1 MTQLETLIQQAR
13 SWIDQDPDAET
24 VAELEKLISE
34 SDEAGLADRF
44 GQRIGFGTAGLRG
57 LLGAGPNRMNRVLVA
72 QAAAGI
78 SKYLKENF
86 DDPSVVIGY
95 DARKNSDVFAKDS
108 AQIFAGFGIRAF
120 LFPELAATPLVAY
133 AVRNLG
139 ASAGVMVTA
148 SHNPPGDNGYKVYDF
163 SGSQIISPMDAE
175 IAKHI
180 DEFAKSGS
188 VAALTRSESFV
199 EVPTSVRTGYSQ
211 SVSGLLNKHSERK
224 SIKIVY
230 SAMHGVGASFIQ
242 EIFKL
247 SGLAEPAQ
255 VLSQQQPDGKFPTV
269 AFPNPEEPGA
279 MDESLAT
286 AEDQQADLVL
296 VNDPDADRLAVAF
309 KKADGGYQQ
318 LTGDQLGL
326 ILGEEMASRAS
337 REGRTGSLACSIV
350 SSSALSKVAEH
361 YGFGFE
367 QTLTGFKWVSRV
379 PNLIF
384 GYEEALG
391 YCVDWGQVRDKDG
404 LSAALIVA
412 DIASAL
418 ANQGYTLGDQLD
430 KLMQRYGYF
439 ATGQISIRVTD
450 LNVISDLMNK
460 LRTNPPTQIAGVA
473 AVFEDMNQGS
483 SSLPATDALRFKLQD
498 GRTVIVRPSGTE
510 PKLKCYLQAVSDN
523 EAQSKKLLAELE
535 AAMRQVLN

>member
-13 SWIDQDPDAET
+13 SWIAQDPDAET

-34 SDEAGLADRF
+34 SDEAGLLDRF

-95 DARKNSDVFAKDS
+95 DARQNSDVFAKDS

-120 LFPELAATPLVAY
+120 LFPDLAATPMVAY

-163 SGSQIISPMDAE
+163 SGSQIISPMDLE

-180 DEFAKSGS
+180 EEFAKSGS
-188 VAALTRSESFV
+188 VASLARSDSFV
-199 EVPTSVRTGYSQ
+199 EVPPSVRSGYIQ
-211 SVSGLLNKHSERK
+211 SVSGLLNKHSSRK
-224 SIKIVY
+224 DIKIVY
-230 SAMHGVGASFIQ
+230 SAMHGVGALFV
-242 EIFKL
+242 EDIFKL
-247 SGLAEPAQ
+247 SGLAKPTQ

-269 AFPNPEEPGA
+269 SFPNPEEPGA
-279 MDESLAT
+279 MDESMAT
-286 AEDQQADLVL
+286 AASNQADLVL

-309 KKADGGYQQ
+309 KKTDGSYQQ

-326 ILGEEMASRAS
+326 ILGEEMAARAS
-337 REGRTGSLACSIV
+337 REGRSGSLACSIV

-418 ANQGYTLGDQLD
+418 ANQGYTLGDQLE

-450 LNVISDLMNK
+450 LTVIANLMKK
-460 LRTNPPTQIAGVA
+460 LRTNPPVKIAGVD

-483 SSLPATDALRFKLQD
+483 DSLPATDALRFKLQD
-498 GRTVIVRPSGTE
+498 GRAVIVRPSGTE
-510 PKLKCYLQAVSDN
+510 AKLKCYLQAVSDN

>member
-13 SWIDQDPDAET
+13 NWIDQDPDAET

-163 SGSQIISPMDAE
+163 SGSQIISPMDSE

-180 DEFAKSGS
+180 DEFAGSGS

-199 EVPTSVRTGYSQ
+199 EVPTSVRAGYVQ

-224 SIKIVY
+224 SIKVVY

-286 AEDQQADLVL
+286 AENQQADLVL

-309 KKADGGYQQ
+309 KKADSGYQQ

-418 ANQGYTLGDQLD
+418 ASQGYTLGDQLE

-450 LNVISDLMNK
+450 LTVISDLMKK
-460 LRTNPPTQIAGVA
+460 LRTNPPAQIAGVA

-483 SSLPATDALRFKLQD
+483 DSLPATDALRFKLQD

-523 EAQSKKLLAELE
+523 ETESKKLLAELE

>member
-1 MTQLETLIQQAR
+1 MTELENLIQKAR
-13 SWIDQDPDAET
+13 NWIQQDPDPET
-24 VAELEKLISE
+24 IAELEKLITE
-34 SDEAGLADRF
+34 SNEADLADRF
-44 GQRIGFGTAGLRG
+44 NQRIGFGTAGLRG

-108 AQIFAGFGIRAF
+108 AQIFAGFGVRAF

-148 SHNPPGDNGYKVYDF
+148 SHNPPRDNGYKVYDF
-163 SGSQIISPMDAE
+163 SGSQIISPMDSE

-188 VAALTRSESFV
+188 VSELIRSDSFS
-199 EVPTSVRTGYSQ
+199 EVPLSVRSGYMQ
-211 SVSGLLNKHSERK
+211 SVSGLLNKHSSRK
-224 SIKIVY
+224 DIKIVY
-230 SAMHGVGASFIQ
+230 SAMHGVGAKFIE
-242 EIFKL
+242 EIFEL
-247 SGLAEPAQ
+247 SGLVEPTQ
-255 VLSQQQPDGKFPTV
+255 VLSQKKPDGKFPTV
-269 AFPNPEEPGA
+269 TFPNPEEPGA
-279 MDESLAT
+279 MDESMAT
-286 AEDQQADLVL
+286 AVSNQADLVL

-309 KKADGGYQQ
+309 KKADGSYQQ

-326 ILGEEMASRAS
+326 LLGEEMAARAS

-350 SSSALSKVAEH
+350 SSFALAKVAEH
-361 YGFGFE
+361 YGLGFE

-391 YCVDWGQVRDKDG
+391 YCVDWNQVRDKDG
-404 LSAALIVA
+404 LSAALIVT
-412 DIASAL
+412 DIASSL
-418 ANQGYTLGDQLD
+418 ATQGYTLGDQLE

-439 ATGQISIRVTD
+439 ASGQISIRVTD
-450 LNVISDLMNK
+450 LEVISNLMKK
-460 LRTNPPTQIAGVA
+460 LRANPPAQIAGVDA
-473 AVFEDMNQGS
+473 DFEDMNQGS

-510 PKLKCYLQAVSDN
+510 PKLKCYLQAVSDS
-523 EAQSKKLLAELE
+523 EAESKKLLAELE
-535 AAMRQVLN
+535 AAMRQILN

>member
-1 MTQLETLIQQAR
+1 MSQLDSLVQHAR
-13 SWIDQDPDAET
+13 NWIDQDPDAET

-34 SDEAGLADRF
+34 SNEAGLADRF

-108 AQIFAGFGIRAF
+108 AQIFAGFGVRAY

-163 SGSQIISPMDAE
+163 SGSQIISPMDSE

-180 DEFAKSGS
+180 DEFATSGS
-188 VAALTRSESFV
+188 VKTLSRSESFL
-199 EVPTSVRTGYSQ
+199 EVPSSVRSGYLQ
-211 SVSGLLNKHSERK
+211 SVSGLLNKHSARK
-224 SIKIVY
+224 DIKIVY
-230 SAMHGVGASFIQ
+230 SAMHGVGANFIE

-247 SGLAEPAQ
+247 SGLAEPEQ
-255 VLSQQQPDGKFPTV
+255 VLSQQAPDGKFPTV
-269 AFPNPEEPGA
+269 VFPNPEEPGA

-286 AEDQQADLVL
+286 AESHQADLVL
-296 VNDPDADRLAVAF
+296 VNDPDADRLAVAY
-309 KKADGGYQQ
+309 KKTDGGYQQ

-326 ILGEEMASRAS
+326 ILGEEMAARAS

-350 SSSALSKVAEH
+350 SSSALGKVAEH
-361 YGFGFE
+361 YGLGFE

-391 YCVDWGQVRDKDG
+391 YCVDWAQVRDKDG

-412 DIASAL
+412 DIASEL
-418 ANQGYTLGDQLD
+418 ATQGYTLGDQLE

-450 LNVISDLMNK
+450 LTVISNLMKK
-460 LRTNPPTQIAGVA
+460 LRTNPPKQIAGVD
-473 AVFEDMNQGS
+473 AVFEDLNQATG
-483 SSLPATDALRFKLQD
+483 SLPATDALKFLLAD

-510 PKLKCYLQAVSDN
+510 PKLKCYLQAVSDS
-523 EAQSKKLLAELE
+523 EDRSKDLLAELE

>member
-13 SWIDQDPDAET
+13 NWIDQDPDAET

-44 GQRIGFGTAGLRG
+44 GHRIGFGTAGLRG

>member
-13 SWIDQDPDAET
+13 SWINQDPDAET
-24 VAELEKLISE
+24 VAELEQLIAA
-34 SDEAGLADRF
+34 SDESGLAERF

-78 SKYLKENF
+78 AKYLKENF

-120 LFPELAATPLVAY
+120 LFSDLAATPLVAY

-163 SGSQIISPMDAE
+163 SGSQIISPMDAQ

-188 VAALTRSESFV
+188 VASLTRSDSFV
-199 EVPTSVRTGYSQ
+199 EVPSSVRSGYLQ
-211 SVSGLLNKHSERK
+211 SVSGLLNKHSERQD
-224 SIKIVY
+224 IKIVY

-247 SGLAEPAQ
+247 SGLTEPAQ

-269 AFPNPEEPGA
+269 SFPNPEEPGA
-279 MDESLAT
+279 MDQSLAT
-286 AEDQQADLVL
+286 AQNQQADLVL

-309 KKADGGYQQ
+309 RNHDGSYQQ

-337 REGRTGSLACSIV
+337 REGITGSLACSIV
-350 SSSALSKVAEH
+350 SSSALGKVAEH

-418 ANQGYTLGDQLD
+418 AKQGYTLGDQLE
-430 KLMQRYGYF
+430 KLMQRYGSF

-450 LNVISDLMNK
+450 LSVITDLMKK
-460 LRTNPPTQIAGVA
+460 LRTNPPAQIAGVD

-483 SSLPATDALRFKLQD
+483 GSLPATDAVRFKLSD

-510 PKLKCYLQAVSDN
+510 PKLKCYLQAVSDS
-523 EAQSKKLLAELE
+523 EADSKKLLADLE

>member
-13 SWIDQDPDAET
+13 SWIEQDPDAET
-24 VAELEKLISE
+24 IAELDRLISE

-78 SKYLKENF
+78 SSYLKENF

-120 LFPELAATPLVAY
+120 LFPDLAATPLVAY

-163 SGSQIISPMDAE
+163 SGSQIISPMDSE

-188 VAALTRSESFV
+188 VTSLTRSDSFTK
-199 EVPTSVRTGYSQ
+199 VPPSVRSGYLQ

-224 SIKIVY
+224 DIKIVY

-269 AFPNPEEPGA
+269 SFPNPEEPGA
-279 MDESLAT
+279 MDESMAT
-286 AEDQQADLVL
+286 ASSEQADLVL

-326 ILGEEMASRAS
+326 LLGEEMAARAS
-337 REGRTGSLACSIV
+337 REGRTGALACSIV
-350 SSSALSKVAEH
+350 SSSALGKVAEH

-418 ANQGYTLGDQLD
+418 ANQGYSLGDQLE

-450 LNVISDLMNK
+450 LTVISNLMKK
-460 LRTNPPTQIAGVA
+460 LRTNPPAQIAGVDA
-473 AVFEDMNQGS
+473 MFEDMNQGS
-483 SSLPATDALRFKLQD
+483 GSLPATDALRFKLED

-510 PKLKCYLQAVSDN
+510 PKLKCYLQAVADD

-535 AAMRQVLN
+535 TAMREILN

>member
-1 MTQLETLIQQAR
+1 MTQLETLVQQAR
-13 SWIDQDPDAET
+13 SWIAQDPDAET
-24 VAELEKLISE
+24 VSELQQLIE
-34 SDEAGLADRF
+34 SADEAGLAERF

-57 LLGAGPNRMNRVLVA
+57 LLGAGPNRMNRVLVS

-78 SKYLKENF
+78 AKYLKDNF

-108 AQIFAGFGIRAF
+108 AQIFAGFGVRAF
-120 LFPELAATPLVAY
+120 LFPDLAATPLVAY

-148 SHNPPGDNGYKVYDF
+148 SHNPPGDNGYKVYDHT
-163 SGSQIISPMDAE
+163 GSQIITPMDSE

-180 DEFAKSGS
+180 DEFAKSGLVS
-188 VAALTRSESFV
+188 DLARSDSFV
-199 EVPTSVRTGYSQ
+199 EVPGSVRTGYLQ
-211 SVSGLLNKHSERK
+211 SVSGLLNKHSTRK
-224 SIKIVY
+224 DIKIVY
-230 SAMHGVGASFIQ
+230 SAMHGVGASFIE
-242 EIFKL
+242 EIFEL
-247 SGLAEPAQ
+247 SGLTLPTQ

-269 AFPNPEEPGA
+269 VFPNPEEPGA
-279 MDESLAT
+279 MDESMAT
-286 AEDQQADLVL
+286 ALIHNADLVL

-337 REGRTGSLACSIV
+337 REGLTGSLACSIV
-350 SSSALSKVAEH
+350 SSNALGKVAEH

-391 YCVDWGQVRDKDG
+391 YCVDWNQVRDKDG
-404 LSAALIVA
+404 LSAAVIVA

-418 ANQGYTLGDQLD
+418 ASQGYTLGDQLE

-439 ATGQISIRVTD
+439 STGQISIRVTD
-450 LNVISDLMNK
+450 LSIISNIMQN
-460 LRTNPPTQIAGVA
+460 LRNNPPAQIAGVDA
-473 AVFEDMNQGS
+473 LFQDLNQS
-483 SSLPATDALRFKLQD
+483 SGSLPATDALKFSLAD

-510 PKLKCYLQAVSDN
+510 PKLKCYLQAVSDSD
-523 EAQSKKLLAELE
+523 AKSKQLLEELE
-535 AAMRQVLN
+535 SSMRKILV

>member
-13 SWIDQDPDAET
+13 SWIAQDPDAET
-24 VAELEKLISE
+24 VAELEKLISA
-34 SDEAGLADRF
+34 SDEAALADRF

-108 AQIFAGFGIRAF
+108 AQIFAGFGIRAH

-133 AVRNLG
+133 AVRSLG

-163 SGSQIISPMDAE
+163 SGSQIISPMDLE
-175 IAKHI
+175 IAKNI
-180 DEFAKSGS
+180 DEFAQSGS
-188 VAALTRSESFV
+188 VSSLARSDSF
-199 EVPTSVRTGYSQ
+199 EQIPASVVSDYVQ
-211 SVSGLLNKHSERK
+211 SVSGLLNKHSTRK
-224 SIKIVY
+224 DIKIVY
-230 SAMHGVGASFIQ
+230 SAMHGVGARFIQ

-247 SGLAEPAQ
+247 SGLAQPAQ
-255 VLSQQQPDGKFPTV
+255 VLSQQHPDGKFPTV
-269 AFPNPEEPGA
+269 SFPNPEEPGA
-279 MDESLAT
+279 MDESMAT
-286 AEDQQADLVL
+286 AESHNADLVL

-309 KKADGGYQQ
+309 RKTDGSYQQ

-326 ILGEEMASRAS
+326 ILGEEMAARAS
-337 REGRTGSLACSIV
+337 REGLTGSLACSIV
-350 SSSALSKVAEH
+350 SSSALGKVAEH

-412 DIASAL
+412 DISSAL

-439 ATGQISIRVTD
+439 STGQISIRVTD
-450 LNVISDLMNK
+450 LTVIANLMNK
-460 LRTNPPTQIAGVA
+460 LRTNPPAQIAGVE
-473 AVFEDMNQGS
+473 AVFEDLNKGS
-483 SSLPATDALRFKLQD
+483 GSLPATDAVRFRLKD

-510 PKLKCYLQAVSDN
+510 PKLKCYLQAVSN
-523 EAQSKKLLAELE
+523 SEPNSKELLADLE
-535 AAMRQVLN
+535 SAMRKVLN

>member
-13 SWIDQDPDAET
+13 NWIDQDPDAET

-180 DEFAKSGS
+180 DEFARSGS
-188 VAALTRSESFV
+188 VATLARSESFV
-199 EVPTSVRTGYSQ
+199 EVPTSVRAGYVQ

-224 SIKIVY
+224 SIKVVY

-318 LTGDQLGL
+318 LTGDQVGL

-450 LNVISDLMNK
+450 LNVISDLMKK
-460 LRTNPPTQIAGVA
+460 LRTNPPAQIAGVA
-473 AVFEDMNQGS
+473 AVFEDLNQSTG
-483 SSLPATDALRFKLQD
+483 SLPATDALRFKLQD

-510 PKLKCYLQAVSDN
+510 AKLKCYLQAVSDN

>member
-13 SWIDQDPDAET
+13 SWIAQDPDAET
-24 VAELEKLISE
+24 IAELEKLISA
-34 SDEAGLADRF
+34 SDEAALADRF

-108 AQIFAGFGIRAF
+108 AQIFAGFGIRAH

-133 AVRNLG
+133 AVRSLG

-163 SGSQIISPMDAE
+163 SGSQIISPMDLE

-180 DEFAKSGS
+180 DEFAQSGS
-188 VAALTRSESFV
+188 VLSLARSDSF
-199 EVPTSVRTGYSQ
+199 EQVPVSVRSGYLQ
-211 SVSGLLNKHSERK
+211 SVSGLLNKHSTRK
-224 SIKIVY
+224 DIKIVY

-247 SGLAEPAQ
+247 SGLAQPAQ
-255 VLSQQQPDGKFPTV
+255 VLSQQHPDGKFPTV
-269 AFPNPEEPGA
+269 SFPNPEEPGA
-279 MDESLAT
+279 MDASLAT
-286 AEDQQADLVL
+286 AEDQHADLVL

-450 LNVISDLMNK
+450 LTVIANLMNK
-460 LRTNPPTQIAGVA
+460 LRTNPPAQIAGVD
-473 AVFEDMNQGS
+473 AVFEDMNKGS
-483 SSLPATDALRFKLQD
+483 GSLPATDALRFKLQD

-510 PKLKCYLQAVSDN
+510 AKLKCYLQAVSDN
-523 EAQSKKLLAELE
+523 EAQSQKLLAELE

>member
-13 SWIDQDPDAET
+13 NWIDQDPDAET

-34 SDEAGLADRF
+34 SDEAGLAERF

-255 VLSQQQPDGKFPTV
+255 VLSQQQPDCKFPTV

-535 AAMRQVLN
+535 VAMRQVLD

>member
-1 MTQLETLIQQAR
+1 MTQLESLIQQAR

-34 SDEAGLADRF
+34 SDEAGLLDRF

-78 SKYLKENF
+78 AKYLKENF

-95 DARKNSDVFAKDS
+95 DARKNSDIFAKDS
-108 AQIFAGFGIRAF
+108 AQIFAGYGVRAH

-163 SGSQIISPMDAE
+163 SGSQIVSPMDLE

-180 DEFAKSGS
+180 DEFAKSSS
-188 VAALTRSESFV
+188 VASLARSDSFE
-199 EVPTSVRTGYSQ
+199 EVASSVRSGYLQ
-211 SVSGLLNKHSERK
+211 SVSGLLNKHSTRK
-224 SIKIVY
+224 DIKIVY

-242 EIFKL
+242 EIFRL

-255 VLSQQQPDGKFPTV
+255 VLSQQEPDGSFPTV
-269 AFPNPEEPGA
+269 VFPNPEEPGA
-279 MDESLAT
+279 MDESMST
-286 AEDQQADLVL
+286 AASQQADLVL

-309 KKADGGYQQ
+309 KNSDGSYQQ

-326 ILGEEMASRAS
+326 ILGEEMAARAS
-337 REGRTGSLACSIV
+337 REGRSGSLACSIV
-350 SSSALSKVAEH
+350 SSSALGKVAEH

-418 ANQGYTLGDQLD
+418 AKQGYTLGDQLE

-439 ATGQISIRVTD
+439 STGQISIRVTD
-450 LNVISDLMNK
+450 LTVIADLMKK
-460 LRTNPPTQIAGVA
+460 LRANPPAQIAGVD
-473 AVFEDMNQGS
+473 AVLEDMNQGS
-483 SSLPATDALRFKLQD
+483 GSLPATDALRFKLHD
-498 GRTVIVRPSGTE
+498 GRNVIVRPSGTE

>member
-1 MTQLETLIQQAR
+1 MTQLEILVQQAR
-13 SWIDQDPDAET
+13 SWIAQDPDAET
-24 VAELEKLISE
+24 IEELENLINTA
-34 SDEAGLADRF
+34 DEAALAERF

-57 LLGAGPNRMNRVLVA
+57 LLGAGPNRMNRVLVS

-78 SKYLKENF
+78 ARYLKDHF
-86 DDPSVVIGY
+86 DDPSVVIGF

-148 SHNPPGDNGYKVYDF
+148 SHNPPGDNGYKVYDHT
-163 SGSQIISPMDAE
+163 GSQIISPMDSE

-180 DEFAKSGS
+180 DEFSKSGLVS
-188 VAALTRSESFV
+188 ELVRSDSFL
-199 EVPTSVRTGYSQ
+199 EVPTRVRSGYLQ
-211 SVSGLLNKHSERK
+211 SVSGLLNKHSTRK
-224 SIKIVY
+224 DIKIVY
-230 SAMHGVGASFIQ
+230 SAMHGVGASFIE
-242 EIFKL
+242 EIFEL
-247 SGLAEPAQ
+247 AGLKTPTQ
-255 VLSQQQPDGKFPTV
+255 VASQQEPDGKFPTV
-269 AFPNPEEPGA
+269 VFPNPEEPGA

-286 AEDQQADLVL
+286 ASKHNAELVL

-309 KKADGGYQQ
+309 KTADGSYQQ

-326 ILGEEMASRAS
+326 ILGEEMAARAS
-337 REGRTGSLACSIV
+337 REGLSGSLACSIV
-350 SSSALSKVAEH
+350 SSSALGQVAKH
-361 YGFGFE
+361 YGFGFQ

-391 YCVDWGQVRDKDG
+391 YCVDWNQVRDKDG
-404 LSAALIVA
+404 LSAAIIVA

-418 ANQGYTLGDQLD
+418 AEQGCNLGDQLE

-439 ATGQISIRVTD
+439 STGQISIRVTD
-450 LNVISDLMNK
+450 LSVISNIMQN
-460 LRTNPPTQIAGVA
+460 LRNNPPALIAGLEA
-473 AVFEDMNQGS
+473 SFEDLNQISGA
-483 SSLPATDALRFKLQD
+483 LPATDALRFSLAD

-510 PKLKCYLQAVSDN
+510 PKLKCYLQAVSDSAAN
-523 EAQSKKLLAELE
+523 SKLLLEELE
-535 AAMRQVLN
+535 ASMRKILI

>member
-13 SWIDQDPDAET
+13 SWIEQDPDAET
-24 VAELEKLISE
+24 VAELEKLVSE

-78 SKYLKENF
+78 SSYLKENF

-120 LFPELAATPLVAY
+120 LFPDLAATPLVAY

-163 SGSQIISPMDAE
+163 SGSQIISPMDSE

-188 VAALTRSESFV
+188 VTSITRSESFT
-199 EVPTSVRTGYSQ
+199 EVPPSVRSGYLQ

-224 SIKIVY
+224 DIKIVY

-269 AFPNPEEPGA
+269 SFPNPEEPGA
-279 MDESLAT
+279 MDESMAT
-286 AEDQQADLVL
+286 ASRQQADLVL

-326 ILGEEMASRAS
+326 ILGEEMAARAS

-350 SSSALSKVAEH
+350 SSSALAKVAEH
-361 YGFGFE
+361 YGFDFE

-418 ANQGYTLGDQLD
+418 ASQGYTLGDQLE

-450 LNVISDLMNK
+450 LTVISNLMIK
-460 LRTNPPTQIAGVA
+460 LRTNPPAQIAGVD

-483 SSLPATDALRFKLQD
+483 GSLPATDALKFKLQD

-510 PKLKCYLQAVSDN
+510 PKLKCYLQAVADD

-535 AAMRQVLN
+535 TAMREILN

>member
-1 MTQLETLIQQAR
+1 MTQLETLVQQAR
-13 SWIDQDPDAET
+13 SWIAQDPDAET
-24 VAELEKLISE
+24 VSELDNLINSA
-34 SDEAGLADRF
+34 DEAGLSERF

-57 LLGAGPNRMNRVLVA
+57 LLGAGPNRMNRVLVS

-78 SKYLKENF
+78 AKYLKDNF

-108 AQIFAGFGIRAF
+108 AEIFAGFGVRAF

-148 SHNPPGDNGYKVYDF
+148 SHNPPGDNGYKVYDHT
-163 SGSQIISPMDAE
+163 GSQIISPMDSE

-180 DEFAKSGS
+180 DEFAKS
-188 VAALTRSESFV
+188 ALVSDLVRSDSFL
-199 EVPTSVRTGYSQ
+199 EVPTSVRSGYAQ
-211 SVSGLLNKHSERK
+211 SVSGLLNKHSTRK
-224 SIKIVY
+224 DIKIVY
-230 SAMHGVGASFIQ
+230 SAMHGVGASFIE
-242 EIFKL
+242 EIFDL
-247 SGLAEPAQ
+247 AGLKTPTQ
-255 VLSQQQPDGKFPTV
+255 VASQKEPDGKFPTV
-269 AFPNPEEPGA
+269 VFPNPEEPGA
-279 MDESLAT
+279 MDESMAT
-286 AEDQQADLVL
+286 ASMHYADLVL

-309 KKADGGYQQ
+309 KKADGSYQQ

-326 ILGEEMASRAS
+326 ILGEEMAARAS
-337 REGRTGSLACSIV
+337 REGLSGSLACSIV
-350 SSSALSKVAEH
+350 SSTALGKVAAH

-391 YCVDWGQVRDKDG
+391 YCVDWNQVRDKDG
-404 LSAALIVA
+404 LSAAVIVA

-418 ANQGYTLGDQLD
+418 AEQGYTLGDQLE

-439 ATGQISIRVTD
+439 STGQISIRVTD
-450 LNVISDLMNK
+450 LNVISNIMQN
-460 LRTNPPTQIAGVA
+460 LRNNPPAQIAGVDA
-473 AVFEDMNQGS
+473 LFQDLNQS
-483 SSLPATDALRFKLQD
+483 SGSLPATDALKFSLTD

-510 PKLKCYLQAVSDN
+510 PKLKCYLQAVSDSDN
-523 EAQSKKLLAELE
+523 KSRLLLEELE
-535 AAMRQVLN
+535 ASMRKILI

>member
-1 MTQLETLIQQAR
+1 MTELETLIQKAR
-13 SWIDQDPDAET
+13 NWIEQDPDAET
-24 VAELEKLISE
+24 VGELEKLISD
-34 SDEAGLADRF
+34 SDEAGLAERF

-78 SKYLKENF
+78 SEYLKENF

-120 LFPELAATPLVAY
+120 LFPELVATPLVAY

-148 SHNPPGDNGYKVYDF
+148 SHNPPGYNGYKVYDF
-163 SGSQIISPMDAE
+163 SGSQIISPMDLE

-180 DEFAKSGS
+180 DEFAQ
-188 VAALTRSESFV
+188 SESVTSLERADSFL
-199 EVPTSVRTGYSQ
+199 EVPSSVRSGYLQ
-211 SVSGLLNKHSERK
+211 SVSGLLNKHSTRK
-224 SIKIVY
+224 NIKIVY
-230 SAMHGVGASFIQ
+230 SAMHGVGANFIQ

-279 MDESLAT
+279 MDEAMAT
-286 AEDQQADLVL
+286 AASENADLVL

-309 KKADGGYQQ
+309 RKSDSSYQQ

-326 ILGEEMASRAS
+326 ILGEEMAARSS
-337 REGRTGSLACSIV
+337 RESRTGSLACSIV
-350 SSSALSKVAEH
+350 SSSALGKVAEY

-391 YCVDWGQVRDKDG
+391 YCVDWAQVRDKDG

-418 ANQGYTLGDQLD
+418 ANQGYTLGDQLE

-439 ATGQISIRVTD
+439 STGQISIRVTD
-450 LNVISDLMNK
+450 LTVIANLMRK
-460 LRTNPPTQIAGVA
+460 LRTNPPSQIAGVD
-473 AVFEDMNQGS
+473 AVFEDLSKGS
-483 SSLPATDALRFKLQD
+483 GSLPATDALRFKLAD
-498 GRTVIVRPSGTE
+498 GRTVIIRPSGTE

-523 EAQSKKLLAELE
+523 EVDSKELLAELE

>member
-1 MTQLETLIQQAR
+1 MTQLESLIQQAR

-34 SDEAGLADRF
+34 SDEAGLLDRF

-78 SKYLKENF
+78 AKHLKENF

-95 DARKNSDVFAKDS
+95 DARKNSDIFAKDS
-108 AQIFAGFGIRAF
+108 AQIFAGYGVRAH

-163 SGSQIISPMDAE
+163 SGSQIVSPMDLE

-180 DEFAKSGS
+180 DEFAKSSS
-188 VAALTRSESFV
+188 VASLARSDSFE
-199 EVPTSVRTGYSQ
+199 EVASSVRSGYLQ
-211 SVSGLLNKHSERK
+211 SVSGLLNKHSTRK
-224 SIKIVY
+224 HIKIVY

-242 EIFKL
+242 EIFRL

-255 VLSQQQPDGKFPTV
+255 VLSQQEPDGSFPTV
-269 AFPNPEEPGA
+269 VFPNPEEPGA
-279 MDESLAT
+279 MDESMST
-286 AEDQQADLVL
+286 AASQQADLVL

-309 KKADGGYQQ
+309 KNSDGSYQQ

-326 ILGEEMASRAS
+326 ILGEEMAARAS
-337 REGRTGSLACSIV
+337 REGRSGSLACSIV
-350 SSSALSKVAEH
+350 SSSALGKVAEH

-418 ANQGYTLGDQLD
+418 AKQGYTLGDQLE

-439 ATGQISIRVTD
+439 STGQISIRVTE
-450 LNVISDLMNK
+450 LTVIADLMKK
-460 LRTNPPTQIAGVA
+460 LRTNPPEQIAGVD

-483 SSLPATDALRFKLQD
+483 GSLPATDALRFKLHD

>member
-1 MTQLETLIQQAR
+1 MTQLETLVQQAR
-13 SWIDQDPDAET
+13 SWIAQDPDAET
-24 VAELEKLISE
+24 VSELQQLIE
-34 SDEAGLADRF
+34 SADEAGLAERF

-57 LLGAGPNRMNRVLVA
+57 LLGAGPNRMNRVLVS

-78 SKYLKENF
+78 AKYLKDNF

-108 AQIFAGFGIRAF
+108 AQIFAGFGVRAF
-120 LFPELAATPLVAY
+120 LFPDLAATPLVAY

-148 SHNPPGDNGYKVYDF
+148 SHNPPGDNGYKVYDHT
-163 SGSQIISPMDAE
+163 GSQIITPMDGE

-180 DEFAKSGS
+180 DEFAKSGLVS
-188 VAALTRSESFV
+188 DLTRSDLFV
-199 EVPTSVRTGYSQ
+199 EVPGSVRNGYLQ
-211 SVSGLLNKHSERK
+211 SVSGLLNKHSTRK
-224 SIKIVY
+224 DIKIVY
-230 SAMHGVGASFIQ
+230 SAMHGVGASFIE
-242 EIFKL
+242 EIFEL
-247 SGLAEPAQ
+247 SGLTLPTQ
-255 VLSQQQPDGKFPTV
+255 VPSQQQPDGKFPTV
-269 AFPNPEEPGA
+269 VFPNPEEPGA
-279 MDESLAT
+279 MDESMAAALIHN
-286 AEDQQADLVL
+286 ADLVL

-337 REGRTGSLACSIV
+337 REGLTGSLACSIV
-350 SSSALSKVAEH
+350 SSNALGKVAEH

-391 YCVDWGQVRDKDG
+391 YCVDWNQVRDKDG
-404 LSAALIVA
+404 LSAAVIVA

-418 ANQGYTLGDQLD
+418 ASQGYTLGDQLE

-439 ATGQISIRVTD
+439 STGQISIRVTD
-450 LNVISDLMNK
+450 LSIISNIMQT
-460 LRTNPPTQIAGVA
+460 LRNNPPAQIAGVD
-473 AVFEDMNQGS
+473 AVFQDLNQS
-483 SSLPATDALRFKLQD
+483 SGSLPATDALKFSLAD

-510 PKLKCYLQAVSDN
+510 PKLKCYLQAVSDSD
-523 EAQSKKLLAELE
+523 AKSKQLLEELE
-535 AAMRQVLN
+535 SSMRKILV

>member
-1 MTQLETLIQQAR
+1 MTQLESLIQQAR

-34 SDEAGLADRF
+34 SDEAGLLDRF

-78 SKYLKENF
+78 AKYLKENF

-95 DARKNSDVFAKDS
+95 DARKNSDIFAKDS
-108 AQIFAGFGIRAF
+108 AQIFAGYGVRAH

-163 SGSQIISPMDAE
+163 SGSQIVSPMDLE

-180 DEFAKSGS
+180 DEFAKSSS
-188 VAALTRSESFV
+188 VASLARSDSFE
-199 EVPTSVRTGYSQ
+199 EVASSVRSGYLQ
-211 SVSGLLNKHSERK
+211 SVSGLLNKHSTRK
-224 SIKIVY
+224 DIKIVY

-242 EIFKL
+242 EIFRL

-255 VLSQQQPDGKFPTV
+255 VLSQQEPDGSFPTV
-269 AFPNPEEPGA
+269 VFPNPEEPGA
-279 MDESLAT
+279 MDESMST
-286 AEDQQADLVL
+286 AASQQADLVL

-309 KKADGGYQQ
+309 KNSDGSYQQ

-326 ILGEEMASRAS
+326 ILGEEMAARAS
-337 REGRTGSLACSIV
+337 REGRSGSLACSIV
-350 SSSALSKVAEH
+350 SSSALGKVAEH

-418 ANQGYTLGDQLD
+418 AKQGYTLGDQLE

-439 ATGQISIRVTD
+439 STGQISIRVTD
-450 LNVISDLMNK
+450 LTVIADLMKK
-460 LRTNPPTQIAGVA
+460 LRTNPPEQIAGVD

-483 SSLPATDALRFKLQD
+483 GSLPATDALRFKLHD

>member
-1 MTQLETLIQQAR
+1 MTQLEKLVQQAR
-13 SWIDQDPDAET
+13 DWIKQDPDAET
-24 VAELEKLISE
+24 VGELEKLISD
-34 SDEAGLADRF
+34 SDEAGLAERF

-78 SKYLKENF
+78 SKYLKEDF

-108 AQIFAGFGIRAF
+108 AQIFAGFGIRAY

-163 SGSQIISPMDAE
+163 SGSQIISPMDSE

-188 VAALTRSESFV
+188 VTSLERADSFL
-199 EVPTSVRTGYSQ
+199 EVPPSVRSGYLQ
-211 SVSGLLNKHSERK
+211 SVSGLLNKHSTRK
-224 SIKIVY
+224 DIKIVY

-255 VLSQQQPDGKFPTV
+255 VLSQQAPDGKFPTV
-269 AFPNPEEPGA
+269 VFPNPEEPGA
-279 MDESLAT
+279 MDESMAT
-286 AEDQQADLVL
+286 AAREQADLVL

-309 KKADGGYQQ
+309 KKTDGSYQQ
-318 LTGDQLGL
+318 LTGDELGL
-326 ILGEEMASRAS
+326 ILGEEMAARAS
-337 REGRTGSLACSIV
+337 RESRTGSLACSIV
-350 SSSALSKVAEH
+350 SSSALGKVAEH

-418 ANQGYTLGDQLD
+418 ANQGYTLGDQLE

-439 ATGQISIRVTD
+439 STGQISIRVTD
-450 LNVISDLMNK
+450 LTVIANLMQK
-460 LRTNPPTQIAGVA
+460 LRTNPPSKIAGVDA
-473 AVFEDMNQGS
+473 IFEDLNKASGA
-483 SSLPATDALRFKLQD
+483 LPATDAVRFKLTD

-510 PKLKCYLQAVSDN
+510 PKLKCYLQAVSDSD
-523 EAQSKKLLAELE
+523 AHSKQLLADLE
-535 AAMRQVLN
+535 ASMREILN

>member
-13 SWIDQDPDAET
+13 SWIDQDPDVET

-34 SDEAGLADRF
+34 SDEAGLLDRF

-180 DEFAKSGS
+180 DEFARSGS

-199 EVPTSVRTGYSQ
+199 EVPTSVRAGYLQ

-269 AFPNPEEPGA
+269 SFPNPEEPGA
-279 MDESLAT
+279 MDASLAT
-286 AEDQQADLVL
+286 AKEQQADLVL

-309 KKADGGYQQ
+309 RQADGGYQQ

-350 SSSALSKVAEH
+350 SSSAISKVAEH

-418 ANQGYTLGDQLD
+418 ANQGYTLGDQLE

-450 LNVISDLMNK
+450 LTVISDLMKK
-460 LRTNPPTQIAGVA
+460 LRTNPPAQIAGVA
-473 AVFEDMNQGS
+473 AVFEDLNQGS
-483 SSLPATDALRFKLQD
+483 GLLPATDALRFKLQD

-510 PKLKCYLQAVSDN
+510 AKLKCYLQAVSDD
-523 EAQSKKLLAELE
+523 EAQSNKLIAELE

>member
-13 SWIDQDPDAET
+13 SWINQDPDAET
-24 VAELEKLISE
+24 VAELEQLIAA
-34 SDEAGLADRF
+34 SDESGLAERF

-78 SKYLKENF
+78 AKYLKENF

-120 LFPELAATPLVAY
+120 LFSELAATPLVAY

-163 SGSQIISPMDAE
+163 SGSQIISPMDAQ

-188 VAALTRSESFV
+188 VTSLARSDSFV
-199 EVPTSVRTGYSQ
+199 EVPSSVRSGYLQ

-224 SIKIVY
+224 DIKIVY

-247 SGLAEPAQ
+247 SGLTEPAQ

-269 AFPNPEEPGA
+269 SFPNPEEPGA
-279 MDESLAT
+279 MDQSLAT
-286 AEDQQADLVL
+286 AEIKQADLVL

-309 KKADGGYQQ
+309 KNHDGSYQQ

-337 REGRTGSLACSIV
+337 REGIAGSLACSIV
-350 SSSALSKVAEH
+350 SSSALGKVAEH

-418 ANQGYTLGDQLD
+418 AKQGYTLGDQLE

-450 LNVISDLMNK
+450 LSVITDLMKK
-460 LRTNPPTQIAGVA
+460 LRTNPPAQIAGVD

-483 SSLPATDALRFKLQD
+483 GSLPATDAVRFKLSD

-510 PKLKCYLQAVSDN
+510 PKLKCYLQAVSDS
-523 EAQSKKLLAELE
+523 EADSKKLLAELE

>member
-13 SWIDQDPDAET
+13 NWIDQDPDAET

-95 DARKNSDVFAKDS
+95 DARKNSNVFAKDS

-139 ASAGVMVTA
+139 TSAGVMVTA

-180 DEFAKSGS
+180 DEFARSGS
-188 VAALTRSESFV
+188 VATLRRSESFV
-199 EVPTSVRTGYSQ
+199 EVPTSVRAGYVQ

-247 SGLAEPAQ
+247 SGLVEPAQ

-269 AFPNPEEPGA
+269 SFPNPEEPGA
-279 MDESLAT
+279 MDASLAT
-286 AEDQQADLVL
+286 AEEQQADLVV

-450 LNVISDLMNK
+450 LSVITDLMKK
-460 LRTNPPTQIAGVA
+460 LRTNPPAQIAGVA
-473 AVFEDMNQGS
+473 AVFEDLNQGS
-483 SSLPATDALRFKLQD
+483 GSLPATDALRFKLQD
-498 GRTVIVRPSGTE
+498 GRTVMVRPSGTE
-510 PKLKCYLQAVSDN
+510 AKLKCYLQAVSDN
-523 EAQSKKLLAELE
+523 EAESKKLLAELE
-535 AAMRQVLN
+535 AAMRQELN